1 MRPCLLLVIPAVA
14 GPIMI
19 NAQTLDWAHAIGGN
33 SADRTFSVAVDDA
46 GNVLSVGTFSLS
58 MDLDPGPGVFT
69 VSSVSDLDVFIRK
82 VDAAGNFLWGGSFGS
97 VSFDEARSVTTDANN
112 NVVVTGLFRGSVD
125 VDLGAGVST
134 LTTGVSTDAFVV
146 KYAANGTLL
155 WARQLG
161 GTSADE
167 GRAVAVDDA
176 GNVLVTGFF
185 SGTVDLDPGPGV
197 QTTAT
202 TGFQDV
208 FVLKL
213 DPAGNLLWAHGIG
226 GAGTDIGNGIATD
239 PSGAVFVTGQFQG
252 TVGFDPGPG
261 TAALSSAGDLDM
273 FVLKLTSGGALDWAG
288 RIGGALFDRANRMAT
303 DLSGACYITGDL
315 EGDIDVDPGPAT
327 VTITPVGSMDG
338 VLVKLDGSGVF
349 QWAVHLAGTGITLE
363 TCDDVAVDPAGHVHI
378 TGRVGSPMDIDPG
391 PGSTVLT
398 SVASTDIFAASY
410 TATGSLRWGFA
421 VGGGSIDHGRA
432 IAVGPSAEVVVGGEF
447 NTSVDMDPGTGTT
460 TITGPGQHGFVAKYA
475 QPGCRQGLLALKVLL
490 EGPYDI
496 GTGLMADPLRALGH
510 LPLQEPYTAMG
521 HTPSGALT
529 TTPGVLAVTG
539 PDAIVDWVLVELRD
553 PVLPATVVDARSAL
567 LQRDGDVVDVDGT
580 SPVLFCDQDD
590 VPYKL
595 AVRHRNHLGVMT
607 AADHVLS
614 GTPLSIDLGLGTTAV
629 FGTDARHA
637 VGGAELL
644 WQGNV
649 RYDGVVKYT
658 GTNNDRDPILVRIG
672 GFVPT
677 AILNGYWPEDVNM
690 DGTVKYAGAGN
701 DRDRVLLTIGGSVP
715 TATRAQQLP

>member
-1 MRPCLLLVIPAVA
+1 MRPHRLLLTMAIAAPVLS
-14 GPIMI
+14 G
-19 NAQTLDWAHAIGGN
+19 AQTLEWAHAIGGN

-46 GNVLSVGTFSLS
+46 GNVLTVGTFSLS

-82 VDAAGNFLWGGSFGS
+82 VDAAGTFLWGGSFGS

-112 NVVVTGLFRGSVD
+112 NVIVTGLFRGTVD
-125 VDLGAGVST
+125 VDLGAGVTT
-134 LTTGVSTDAFVV
+134 LTAGVSTDAFVV
-146 KYAANGTLL
+146 KYAATGALL
-155 WARQLG
+155 WARQVG
-161 GTSADE
+161 GTIADE

-176 GNVLVTGFF
+176 GNVLITGFF
-185 SGTVDLDPGPGV
+185 SGTVDLDPGTGAQPA
-197 QTTAT
+197 TA

-208 FVLKL
+208 FVMKL
-213 DPAGNLLWAHGIG
+213 DPSGNLLWAHGIG
-226 GAGTDIGNGIATD
+226 GTGTDTGNGIATD
-239 PSGAVFVTGQFQG
+239 PSGAVLITGQFQG
-252 TVGFDPGPG
+252 TVDFDPGTG
-261 TAALSSAGDLDM
+261 TAALTAAGDLDM
-273 FVLKLTSGGALDWAG
+273 FVLKLTSSGALEWAG
-288 RIGGALFDRANRMAT
+288 RIGGALVDRANRIAT

-327 VTITPVGSMDG
+327 VTVSPVGSMDG

-349 QWAVHLAGTGITLE
+349 QWAVHLAGSGSTLE
-363 TCDDVAVDPAGHVHI
+363 TCDDVAVDPAGHVYV

-398 SVASTDIFAASY
+398 SVASTDVLTVSY
-410 TATGSLRWGFA
+410 TTTGTLRWGFA
-421 VGGGSIDHGRA
+421 VGGASIDHGRA
-432 IAVGPSAEVVVGGEF
+432 IAIGPAGEVVVGGEF
-447 NTSVDMDPGTGTT
+447 NTSVDMDPGAATT
-460 TITGPGQHGFVAKYA
+460 TIAGPGQHGFAAKYA

-496 GTGLMADPLRALGH
+496 GTGLMADPLRALGL
-510 LPLQEPYTAMG
+510 LPFNEPYTAMG
-521 HTPSGALT
+521 HAPSGALST
-529 TTPGVLAVTG
+529 APGVLAVSG

-553 PVLPATVVDARSAL
+553 PVQPAVVVDARSAL
-567 LQRDGDVVDVDGT
+567 LQRDGDVVDVDGS

-590 VPYKL
+590 VPFKV

-614 GTPLSIDLGLGTTAV
+614 GIPLSIDLSLGTTAV
-629 FGTDARHA
+629 FGTGARHT
-637 VGGAELL
+637 VGGVELL

-672 GFVPT
+672 GLVPT
-677 AILNGYWPEDVNM
+677 ATLNGYWPEDVNM

-715 TATRAQQLP
+715 TATRPQQLP